1 LNALPLEGE
10 AGYPREA
17 WVARLGV
24 SSRMSERK
32 KRLLF
37 IVSAPSGAGKTTLCK
52 ELAGVMPSLSHSVS
66 HTTRAARPG
75 EKEGEHY
82 YFVSEDEF
90 LRIRESGGFVEWAQV
105 HGNLYGTS
113 KMELERLFSQ
123 GKDVILDIDTQG
135 AQKIRDAGVEGIF
148 IFILPP
154 SMEELERR
162 LRGRNSDDEEVIRT
176 RLKRAVEE
184 IKEYDRYD
192 YVIKNENFAAA
203 LDILKSVIVAEG
215 SRLGNIDRDWVKE
228 HFSI

>member
-1 LNALPLEGE
+1 MVTQAK
-10 AGYPREA
+10 AG
-17 WVARLGV
+17 GQ
-24 SSRMSERK
+24 SFKTSNTMSERK

-66 HTTRAARPG
+66 HTTRKPRPG
-75 EKEGEHY
+75 EKGGEHY
-82 YFVSEDEF
+82 YFISEEEF
-90 LRIRESGGFVEWAQV
+90 LGMRESGGFVEWAVV

-113 KMELERLFSQ
+113 KMELDRLFSQ

-135 AQKIRDAGVEGIF
+135 AQKIRDAGVEGVF

-162 LRGRNSDDEEVIRT
+162 LRGRNSDDEEVIKK

-184 IKEYDRYD
+184 IREYDRYD
-192 YVIKNENFAAA
+192 YIIKNDNLLTA
-203 LDILKSVIVAEG
+203 LDTLKAIVTAEG
-215 SRLGNIDRDWVKE
+215 SRIRNFDNEWVKE
-228 HFSI
+228 HFKI